1 MMMNRLFG
9 AGCVL
14 ALGLLVPA
22 FAADE
27 KKGKDDK
34 PNPAAKNLNR
44 DIARHKEFLKRIEK
58 SKGKGDVIFLGDSI
72 THGWEGQ
79 KAWKEYF
86 GEFKPVNLG
95 IGGDQTGHVLWR
107 ITEGKELEHL
117 KPKAAVIMI
126 GTNNTGGHSAEQI
139 AGGIK
144 AIVEELK
151 KQKPHI
157 KILVLGVFPRGSGS
171 DADEETKTI
180 PAAKLNKKI
189 PAINAIISKLDD
201 GKTVFYKDIG
211 KEFLTPEGGLSGD
224 IMPDYLHLSAQGLRH
239 LGQGDQGRP
248 READEVTS
256 ATFSGDPEAERRMHA
271 PLRVAAKRFGLL
283 LRPVPLLRRPHERPL
298 RLAAVAGVAR
308 VLHHPHE
315 DEAALRVDLMFV
327 ANAPPWPKRPP
338 PVLQPSPYPFFS
350 APVWSLVISF
360 TASAER

>member
-1 MMMNRLFG
+1 MMNRLFA

-22 FAADE
+22 FAEDE
-27 KKGKDDK
+27 K
-34 PNPAAKNLNR
+34 PNPAVKNLNR

-79 KAWKEYF
+79 KAWKESF
-86 GEFKPVNLG
+86 GEFNPVNLG

-117 KPKAAVIMI
+117 NPKAAVIMI

-151 KQKPHI
+151 KQKPHM
-157 KILVLGVFPRGSGS
+157 KILVLGVFPRASG
-171 DADEETKTI
+171 TKGDKSV
-180 PAAKLNKKI
+180 PPEKLNKKI

-211 KEFLTPEGGLSGD
+211 KDFLTEDGGLSRK
-224 IMPDYLHLSAQGLRH
+224 IMDDYLHLTADGYAIW
-239 LGQGDQGRP
+239 GKAIKGDI
-248 READEVTS
+248 E
-256 ATFSGDPEAERRMHA
+256 
-271 PLRVAAKRFGLL
+271 K
-283 LRPVPLLRRPHERPL
+283 
-298 RLAAVAGVAR
+298 
-308 VLHHPHE
+308 
-315 DEAALRVDLMFV
+315 
-327 ANAPPWPKRPP
+327 
-338 PVLQPSPYPFFS
+338 
-350 APVWSLVISF
+350 LVK
-360 TASAER
+360 